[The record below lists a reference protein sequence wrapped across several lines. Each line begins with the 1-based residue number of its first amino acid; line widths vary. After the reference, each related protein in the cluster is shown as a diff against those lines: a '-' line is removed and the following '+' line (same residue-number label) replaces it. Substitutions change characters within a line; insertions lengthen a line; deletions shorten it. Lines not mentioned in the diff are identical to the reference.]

1 MGLMGLEIL
10 NVIRIGKE
18 LIFRFCPFKKFEVF
32 WNLIDLVLSLLRIE
46 SFSLLANEMN
56 SYSYDE

>member
-10 NVIRIGKE
+10 NVIGIGKE
-18 LIFRFCPFKKFEVF
+18 LIFRFCPFEKFEVF